1 MPTRDVRHKSWNQEW
16 RTPERAMRQW
26 KHGGA
31 ARLSASSGRS
41 LLELVVV
48 LAIVGI
54 MASMA
59 GPSFQSLN
67 ARLQARTA
75 TAEIAST
82 LRMARQLAMA
92 RRERLLMRFDLPG
105 KTISLQRA
113 DADAILTVYRYGDKG
128 IVVDE
133 PTAGC
138 ELLFHPSGRSAT
150 ASTIVIH
157 DRDNRRTTITVSLSG
172 RVVTS

>member
-1 MPTRDVRHKSWNQEW
+1 
-16 RTPERAMRQW
+16 MRQW

-92 RRERLLMRFDLPG
+92 RREPLLMRFDLSG

-172 RVVTS
+172 RVVAS

>member
-1 MPTRDVRHKSWNQEW
+1 
-16 RTPERAMRQW
+16 MRQW
-26 KHGGA
+26 KHGWA
-31 ARLSASSGRS
+31 ARLAASSGRS

-67 ARLQARTA
+67 ARVQARTA

>member
-1 MPTRDVRHKSWNQEW
+1 MSH
-16 RTPERAMRQW
+16 W
-26 KHGGA
+26 KYGA
-31 ARLSASSGRS
+31 IARLPASSGRT
-41 LLELVVV
+41 LLELLVV
-48 LAIVGI
+48 LAIAGI

-59 GPSFQSLN
+59 GPAFQSLN

-92 RRERLLMRFDLPG
+92 RRERLLMRFDLSG

-113 DADAILTVYRYGDKG
+113 EADGILNVYRYGDKG

-138 ELLFHPSGRSAT
+138 DLLFHPSGRSAT
-150 ASTIVIH
+150 ASTIIIH

-172 RVVTS
+172 RVVIS

>member
-1 MPTRDVRHKSWNQEW
+1 
-16 RTPERAMRQW
+16 
-26 KHGGA
+26 
-31 ARLSASSGRS
+31 GRS
-41 LLELVVV
+41 LLELVVA

-59 GPSFQSLN
+59 RPSFQSLN
-67 ARLQARTA
+67 ARLQARTV

-92 RRERLLMRFDLPG
+92 RRERLRLRFDLHG
-105 KTISLQRA
+105 KTISLERA
-113 DADAILTVYRYGDKG
+113 DADGILNVYRYGDKG

-138 ELLFHPSGRSAT
+138 ELFFHPSGRSAT

-157 DRDNRRTTITVSLSG
+157 DRGSRRTTITVSLSG

>member
-1 MPTRDVRHKSWNQEW
+1 
-16 RTPERAMRQW
+16 
-26 KHGGA
+26 
-31 ARLSASSGRS
+31 
-41 LLELVVV
+41 VVV

-54 MASMA
+54 MASIA

-92 RRERLLMRFDLPG
+92 RQERLLMRFDLPG

-113 DADAILTVYRYGDKG
+113 DADAILTVADARQ
-128 IVVDE
+128 
-133 PTAGC
+133 PPA
-138 ELLFHPSGRSAT
+138 P
-150 ASTIVIH
+150 
-157 DRDNRRTTITVSLSG
+157 SLSTTG
-172 RVVTS
+172 TIGAPRLPSA

>member
-1 MPTRDVRHKSWNQEW
+1 MSH
-16 RTPERAMRQW
+16 W
-26 KHGGA
+26 KDGA
-31 ARLSASSGRS
+31 VARLPASSGRT
-41 LLELVVV
+41 LLELLVV
-48 LAIVGI
+48 LAIAGI

-59 GPSFQSLN
+59 GPAFQSLN

-92 RRERLLMRFDLPG
+92 RRERLLMRFDLSG

-113 DADAILTVYRYGDKG
+113 DADGILNVYRYGDKG

-133 PTAGC
+133 PTGGC

-150 ASTIVIH
+150 ASTIIIH
-157 DRDNRRTTITVSLSG
+157 DRDNRHTTITVSLSG
-172 RVVTS
+172 RVVIS

>member
-1 MPTRDVRHKSWNQEW
+1 
-16 RTPERAMRQW
+16 
-26 KHGGA
+26 
-31 ARLSASSGRS
+31 
-41 LLELVVV
+41 
-48 LAIVGI
+48 

-59 GPSFQSLN
+59 GPWFHSLH

-75 TAEIAST
+75 TDEIAST

-92 RRERLLMRFDLPG
+92 RRERLVMRFDIPG
-105 KTISLQRA
+105 KTISLHRA
-113 DADAILTVYRYGDKG
+113 DTEGILNVYRYDDKG
-128 IVVDE
+128 IVVEE

-150 ASTIVIH
+150 ATTIVIH
-157 DRDNRRTTITVSLSG
+157 EEDSRRTTITVTLSG

>member
-1 MPTRDVRHKSWNQEW
+1 
-16 RTPERAMRQW
+16 MRQW
-26 KHGGA
+26 KYGVV

-41 LLELVVV
+41 LLELLVVV
-48 LAIVGI
+48 VIAGI
-54 MASMA
+54 MASIA
-59 GPSFQSLN
+59 GPSFQSLK
-67 ARLQARTA
+67 ARLEARSA

-113 DADAILTVYRYGDKG
+113 DADGILNVYRYGDKG
-128 IVVDE
+128 ISVDE

-138 ELLFHPSGRSAT
+138 DLLFHPSGRSAT

>member
-1 MPTRDVRHKSWNQEW
+1 MSP
-16 RTPERAMRQW
+16 W
-26 KHGGA
+26 KCGTV
-31 ARLSASSGRS
+31 ARLSAPSGRS

-48 LAIVGI
+48 LTIVGI
-54 MASMA
+54 VASMA
-59 GPSFQSLN
+59 GPAFQSLN
-67 ARLQARTA
+67 ARLQARTV

-92 RRERLLMRFDLPG
+92 RRERLLMRFDLHG
-105 KTISLQRA
+105 KTISLERA
-113 DADAILTVYRYGDKG
+113 DADGILNVYRYGDKG

-138 ELLFHPSGRSAT
+138 ELFFHPSGRSAT

-157 DRDNRRTTITVSLSG
+157 DRDSRRTTITVSLSG

>member
-1 MPTRDVRHKSWNQEW
+1 
-16 RTPERAMRQW
+16 MRQW

-157 DRDNRRTTITVSLSG
+157 DQDNRRTTITVSLSG

>member
-1 MPTRDVRHKSWNQEW
+1 
-16 RTPERAMRQW
+16 MRQW
-26 KHGGA
+26 KYGVV

-41 LLELVVV
+41 LLELLVVV
-48 LAIVGI
+48 VIAGI

-59 GPSFQSLN
+59 GPSFQSLK
-67 ARLQARTA
+67 ARLEARSA

-92 RRERLLMRFDLPG
+92 RRERLLMRFDLQG

-113 DADAILTVYRYGDKG
+113 DADGILNVYRYGDKG
-128 IVVDE
+128 ISVDE

-138 ELLFHPSGRSAT
+138 DLLFHPSGRSAT

>member
-1 MPTRDVRHKSWNQEW
+1 
-16 RTPERAMRQW
+16 MRQW
-26 KHGGA
+26 KYGVV

-41 LLELVVV
+41 LLELLVVV
-48 LAIVGI
+48 VIAGI

-59 GPSFQSLN
+59 GPSFQSLK
-67 ARLQARTA
+67 ARLEARSA

-113 DADAILTVYRYGDKG
+113 DADAILNVYRYGDKG
-128 IVVDE
+128 IVVDKVE
-133 PTAGC
+133 A
-138 ELLFHPSGRSAT
+138 
-150 ASTIVIH
+150 V
-157 DRDNRRTTITVSLSG
+157 
-172 RVVTS
+172 RVVEGL

>member
-1 MPTRDVRHKSWNQEW
+1 
-16 RTPERAMRQW
+16 MRQW

-113 DADAILTVYRYGDKG
+113 DADADAILTVYRYADKG

>member
-1 MPTRDVRHKSWNQEW
+1 
-16 RTPERAMRQW
+16 MRQL

>member
-1 MPTRDVRHKSWNQEW
+1 
-16 RTPERAMRQW
+16 MRQW

-31 ARLSASSGRS
+31 TRLSASSGGS

-48 LAIVGI
+48 LALVGI

>member
-1 MPTRDVRHKSWNQEW
+1 
-16 RTPERAMRQW
+16 MRQW
-26 KHGGA
+26 KYRA
-31 ARLSASSGRS
+31 VVRLSGPSGRS
-41 LLELVVV
+41 LLELLVM
-48 LAIVGI
+48 LTIVGI

-59 GPSFQSLN
+59 GPGFQSLN

-92 RRERLLMRFDLPG
+92 RRERLLMRFDLQG
-105 KTISLQRA
+105 KTISLLRA
-113 DADAILTVYRYGDKG
+113 DADGILHVYRYGDKG

-138 ELLFHPSGRSAT
+138 ELLFHPSGRSAS

-157 DRDNRRTTITVSLSG
+157 DRDSRRTTITVSLSG
-172 RVVTS
+172 RVVAS